1 MKKNTLR
8 IMIEELDYYVETEWR
23 YEEFPKVGDF
33 ICILIFCSDDDVK
46 YFTHTPPPKY
56 LHTDF
61 TTVIDY
67 LKYYRW
73 QVVERAWNLEDGMTI
88 NCRRVDPTLI

>member
-1 MKKNTLR
+1 MKKMLR

-23 YEEFPKVGDF
+23 YEEFPKLDDF
-33 ICILIFCSDDDVK
+33 IYVLHFCSDDDTA
-46 YFTHTPPPKY
+46 YFESTPLPKH

-61 TTVIDY
+61 TNTIDY

-88 NCRRVDPTLI
+88 NCRRVDPSLM